1 MKVVKSLGIY
11 FTNYSVRLSVCLLC
25 HAVFSSKLWLFSVAA
40 LKSMFLISK
49 NISMNNVNIIIYTLT
64 HFFLLASLFICFAT
78 YGCRYH
84 CYEYV
89 KINLSLIPCL
99 YPTTLPISLFLSLF
113 SFLSVPFIFNY
124 PLNFFWSILW
134 RILFCKKLEI
144 HFTFS
149 FFFCIHF
156 FQFLCCYY
164 INKDNYVQIN
174 RHV

>member
-11 FTNYSVRLSVCLLC
+11 STNYSVRLSVCLLC

-64 HFFLLASLFICFAT
+64 HFFLLASLFIFFAT
-78 YGCRYH
+78 YGCRYYF
-84 CYEYV
+84 YEYV

-113 SFLSVPFIFNY
+113 SFLSIPFIFNY
-124 PLNFFWSILW
+124 PLNFFEV
-134 RILFCKKLEI
+134 FCEESFSVRNWKS
-144 HFTFS
+144 TFIFLLYS
-149 FFFCIHF
+149 FFPVLVLLLH
-156 FQFLCCYY
+156 
-164 INKDNYVQIN
+164 K
-174 RHV
+174 